1 MKNIIGNPV
10 THDDFL
16 KTRLPLVDDLRNLLR
31 NSSVIIEAPRRSGK
45 TSLVKELIRQEETK
59 KKKEQEFKILFFD
72 WESEETVNDFCFKL
86 FKKLLELYTL
96 RRKANTL
103 SKFFDDRWNSI
114 ISRLQK
120 LKMPGIE
127 IELRS
132 TTKNYNFSKW
142 KEKITPLMTQL
153 NSFDQKVIF
162 VFDEFP
168 DMLMNFKKKAGEGEN
183 FKDVTDNLMAWLR
196 SLRQTQG
203 SSRHYEFI
211 FCGSICLRS
220 LLANMAIGKRI
231 ADLESFL
238 IPPAAENES
247 RFLIESLSQQY
258 GLQIEPPGVTFMVSK
273 ITNGH
278 LYLGQLLF
286 KALIQSGE
294 KEFTEDKVKS
304 IYKIMLRKGNHDF
317 NHFHSRLEE
326 YLTPLERECSE
337 IILNHLCAGP
347 DYEKKIYDSFL
358 YEKCSYELFRSVVD
372 RLLFEGYIIHDPD
385 DNGKLRFVSPM
396 LKDWSCCKKGLT
408 DVCV

>member
-1 MKNIIGNPV
+1 MKNITGNPV

-16 KTRLPLVDDLRNLLR
+16 KTRLPLVDELRNVLR
-31 NSSVIIEAPRRSGK
+31 NSPVIIEAPRRSGK

-59 KKKEQEFKILFFD
+59 KKKEQEFKILFF
-72 WESEETVNDFCFKL
+72 
-86 FKKLLELYTL
+86 
-96 RRKANTL
+96 
-103 SKFFDDRWNSI
+103 
-114 ISRLQK
+114 
-120 LKMPGIE
+120 
-127 IELRS
+127 
-132 TTKNYNFSKW
+132 
-142 KEKITPLMTQL
+142 
-153 NSFDQKVIF
+153 
-162 VFDEFP
+162 
-168 DMLMNFKKKAGEGEN
+168 
-183 FKDVTDNLMAWLR
+183 
-196 SLRQTQG
+196 
-203 SSRHYEFI
+203 
-211 FCGSICLRS
+211 
-220 LLANMAIGKRI
+220 
-231 ADLESFL
+231 DLESFL

-337 IILNHLCAGP
+337 VILNHLCAGP

-396 LKDWSCCKKGLT
+396 LKDWWCCKKGLT